1 MSPDKP
7 QKEEVIDADT
17 AIRNY
22 YEGGLPSDTEA
33 FRDET
38 EPVSSAPTRVGK
50 PGGADEDRVSLS
62 GGDVDSAADDLDDV
76 GTEAPGGSNPT
87 PDQDL
92 VDAIGEA
99 VGVTYQ
105 DNEPLKFG
113 DKMAERDESRW
124 ELDPASSEDYQERT
138 APPPA
143 GQDPSNLSEAG
154 TASSESIAPAA
165 SKKKN
170 PKVKRGQQRRS
181 ST

>member
-1 MSPDKP
+1 MPSDKP
-7 QKEEVIDADT
+7 GKEEVIDADT

-22 YEGGLPSDTEA
+22 YESGPPSNTEA

-38 EPVSSAPTRVGK
+38 EPVSQASTRAGK
-50 PGGADEDRVSLS
+50 RGAADEDLARLS
-62 GGDVDSAADDLDDV
+62 GGDVDSDPEDLDV

-92 VDAIGEA
+92 VDAIGES

-138 APPPA
+138 MPSQA
-143 GQDPSNLSEAG
+143 GQDKSDLSEAD
-154 TASSESIAPAA
+154 TTSSEAIAPPTP
-165 SKKKN
+165 KKKSS
-170 PKVKRGQQRRS
+170 KAKGVGQRRRS
-181 ST
+181 SS